1 MGVCCCNS
9 NRQAAFVMGIIFVV
23 LNIVGVILGRGD
35 AKNIVAGLIF
45 VVINAVLIYGAHT
58 SNSTAILVWMVLGG
72 IQAAV
77 DCIYIILLIIYV
89 VTLGAHAGQF
99 GAVIG
104 VIVVM
109 IILYAI
115 LVGVIIWTIVI
126 AKRARQEIDNPNP
139 NVNKA

>member
-23 LNIVGVILGRGD
+23 LNIVGVIVGRNDPKLLVG
-35 AKNIVAGLIF
+35 GLIF
-45 VVINAVLIYGAHT
+45 AVVNAVLIFGAHT

-115 LVGVIIWTIVI
+115 LVGAIIWTIVI
-126 AKRARQEIDNPNP
+126 AKRAREEIDNPNP

>member
-23 LNIVGVILGRGD
+23 LNIVGVILG
-35 AKNIVAGLIF
+35 KNATQYIATGLIF
-45 VVINAVLIYGAHT
+45 AVINGVLIFGAHT

-72 IQAAV
+72 IEAV
-77 DCIYIILLIIYV
+77 VYCIYIILLIMTA

-99 GAVIG
+99 GSLIG
-104 VIVVM
+104 LIVAH
-109 IILYAI
+109 IIIDAI